1 MHGLVVLCG
10 SVKGLSRD
18 SQGTIKVAL
27 GVLWR
32 LVWGFNLGSIAGPL
46 RLLTCHEVQE
56 HFNLHIPLF
65 RKVHV

>member
-1 MHGLVVLCG
+1 MGFFKFYPFQIIWAKKMHGLVVLCG

-32 LVWGFNLGSIAGPL
+32 FVGGLIWD
-46 RLLTCHEVQE
+46 
-56 HFNLHIPLF
+56 PLF
-65 RKVHV
+65 VR